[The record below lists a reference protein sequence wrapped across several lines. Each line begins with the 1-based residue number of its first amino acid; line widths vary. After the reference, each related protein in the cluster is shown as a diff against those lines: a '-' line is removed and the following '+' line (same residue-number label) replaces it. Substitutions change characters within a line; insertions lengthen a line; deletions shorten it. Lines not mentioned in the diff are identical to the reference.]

1 MSGGVEP
8 GVAVGRGVAVA
19 VGRGVPVGVTVGR
32 GVPVG
37 VAEGRGVVVGVALGL
52 GEAVGVALGRGV
64 VVGVA
69 LGRGVAV
76 GVPLATCTMPT
87 MPQQAPCGVQK
98 YGKFPTLLKVCVNTA
113 PWFKIIESQMPFG
126 IPGVPEVLLWPLE
139 LHVQRTVSP
148 GSIVT
153 DEGEKKNP
161 PLPTVTST
169 VLAVTALG

>member
-1 MSGGVEP
+1 VGVELGP
-8 GVAVGRGVAVA
+8 GVPVGVAVGL
-19 VGRGVPVGVTVGR
+19 GVPVGVTVGR

-37 VAEGRGVVVGVALGL
+37 VAVGRGVPVGVALGL
-52 GEAVGVALGRGV
+52 GVP
-64 VVGVA
+64 VGVA

-76 GVPLATCTMPT
+76 GVAVPATTLTIPT
-87 MPQQAPCGVQK
+87 MPQQAPCGVQW
-98 YGKFPTLLKVCVNTA
+98 YAKFPTLLKVCVNTA
-113 PWFKIIESQMPFG
+113 PWFKTVESQRPFG

-139 LHVQRTVSP
+139 LQVQRTVSP

-169 VLAVTALG
+169 VLAVAAVG

>member
-1 MSGGVEP
+1 MGVELGP
-8 GVAVGRGVAVA
+8 GVAVGVA
-19 VGRGVPVGVTVGR
+19 VGLGVVVGVTVGR

-37 VAEGRGVVVGVALGL
+37 VAVGRGVAVGVALGL
-52 GEAVGVALGRGV
+52 GVAVGVALGLGV
-64 VVGVA
+64 PVGMA

-76 GVPLATCTMPT
+76 GVAVPATTLTMPT
-87 MPQQAPCGVQK
+87 IPQQAPCGVQW

-113 PWFKIIESQMPFG
+113 PWFKIIESQRPFG

-139 LHVQRTVSP
+139 LQVQRTVSP

-169 VLAVTALG
+169 VLAVAALG